1 MNTPADTK
9 PYDPQTYYAL
19 TLDPVHVGT
28 GGYRL
33 GRVDNSIVR
42 EPGTN
47 LPKIPGSS
55 LSGVCRANAAM
66 ATERY
71 YWTNGNG
78 HEGSCAGQGQEDTKK
93 NKAGHCG
100 SPNCPVC
107 VTFGFAR
114 GNSGGF
120 QGLAQFS
127 DARIL
132 FFPVHS
138 MIGPVWVTCPAV
150 LAEHDIKEST
160 SHSDKIKLANGLSVS
175 DNRLN
180 LGWLMLQSEG
190 EFTLPDKL
198 TDLPEEIRKR
208 AVLVS
213 DKLFSRI
220 VNDNLEVRTSVSIN
234 PETGAAEDG
243 ALFTYEAI
251 PRAAVL
257 WFNVTYGEPKFF
269 RIKTEVKENGKKYE
283 RMVPPDPRAGREGVG
298 NSESRPWKEQSMPVR
313 KVVEKGLQLIEHL
326 GIGGMNTRGMGRV
339 RVLKLDAKTKES
351 NSNDQ

>member
-1 MNTPADTK
+1 MMNPTASK
-9 PYDPQTYYAL
+9 TYYAL

-42 EPGTN
+42 EPGTK

-66 ATERY
+66 ATGRY
-71 YWTNGNG
+71 QWKVEKEGKEEAR
-78 HEGSCAGQGQEDTKK
+78 EGSCAGQGQEDRQK

-100 SPNCPVC
+100 SPHCPVC
-107 VTFGFAR
+107 MTFGFAR
-114 GNSGGF
+114 GESGGF

-127 DARIL
+127 DARLL

-138 MIGPVWVTCPAV
+138 MIGPVWITCPAV
-150 LAEHDIKEST
+150 LKEHNVSEQTQNDDT
-160 SHSDKIKLANGLSVS
+160 IKLPTGLAKS
-175 DNRLN
+175 RLN
-180 LGWLMLQSEG
+180 LGWLMLPCEEG
-190 EFTLPDKL
+190 FTF
-198 TDLPEEIRKR
+198 PENLSDIPEPIRER
-208 AVLVS
+208 VMLVS

-234 PETGAAEDG
+234 PATGAAEEG

-257 WFNVTYGEPKFF
+257 WFSVTCSKPDHF
-269 RIKTEVKENGKKYE
+269 RIQGKK
-283 RMVPPDPRAGREGVG
+283 PDPRRGASKEGAEMEV
-298 NSESRPWKEQSMPVR
+298 SE
-313 KVVEKGLQLIEHL
+313 VVEQGLGLIEHL

-339 RVLKLDAKTKES
+339 RVLNLSGEGEQK
-351 NSNDQ
+351 Q